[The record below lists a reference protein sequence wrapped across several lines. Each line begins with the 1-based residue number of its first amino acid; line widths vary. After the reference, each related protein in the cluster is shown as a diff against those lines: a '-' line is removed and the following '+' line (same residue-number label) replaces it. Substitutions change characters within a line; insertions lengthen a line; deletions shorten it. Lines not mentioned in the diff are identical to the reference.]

1 MVGYKQGEENVE
13 TYVNEDDVMRLAET
27 TEVSPQQA
35 RELLRQF
42 SGDYELAKKQAKN
55 FKAES

>member
-27 TEVSPQQA
+27 TEGSPQQA

-42 SGDYELAKKQAKN
+42 NGDYELAKKQAKN